1 MRKNFGS
8 KNFIYPMPVL
18 IVATY
23 GEEGKADAMTA
34 AWGCA
39 ADYTKVCLILDKS
52 HKTVANI
59 LQHKAFTVSMA
70 NVANV
75 VPADFVGIV
84 SANNDPEKLA
94 KTGWTL
100 TKSEFVDAPVINELP
115 LTLECTLD
123 KWDEEREMV
132 IGDIVNTSI
141 DESILDEK
149 GNVDVKKL
157 EPIAFDCVAH
167 TYLKLGDV
175 VAKAFSVGMKLKK

>member
-8 KNFIYPMPVL
+8 KNIIYPMPVL

-23 GEEGKADAMTA
+23 GEDGQADAMTA

-39 ADYTKVCLILDKS
+39 ADYTKICLILDKS
-52 HKTVANI
+52 HKTMANI
-59 LQHKAFTVSMA
+59 LKHKAFTVSMA
-70 NVANV
+70 NAANV

-84 SANNDPEKLA
+84 SANNDPDKLA
-94 KTGWTL
+94 KTGWSL
-100 TKSEFVDAPVINELP
+100 SKSEFVDAPMINELP

-123 KWDEEREMV
+123 KWDEARDMV

-157 EPIAFDCVAH
+157 DPITYDCVAH

-175 VAKAFSVGMKLKK
+175 VAKAFSVGAELKK